1 MTSLQLILKIDE
13 DIPLVLQE
21 YIKTDYDV
29 RAIVLND
36 EVVAQLKRPVIK
48 GDFRSNISQ
57 GTLPKKMELTDLEIE
72 QCLKAAKETEVMWG
86 GFDFIP
92 SKNRETEPPYFIE
105 FNGSPGTGHLNEFN
119 DINIYKL
126 FIDTFKN
133 RENWR

>member
-1 MTSLQLILKIDE
+1 
-13 DIPLVLQE
+13 
-21 YIKTDYDV
+21 
-29 RAIVLND
+29 
-36 EVVAQLKRPVIK
+36 
-48 GDFRSNISQ
+48 
-57 GTLPKKMELTDLEIE
+57 MELTDLEIK

>member
-1 MTSLQLILKIDE
+1 MRKFSHQET
-13 DIPLVLQE
+13 LVIAFNII
-21 YIKTDYDV
+21 Y
-29 RAIVLND
+29 
-36 EVVAQLKRPVIK
+36 VASFVALLAFITT
-48 GDFRSNISQ
+48 N
-57 GTLPKKMELTDLEIE
+57 
-72 QCLKAAKETEVMWG
+72 AKETEVMWG

-119 DINIYKL
+119 DINIFKL

>member
-1 MTSLQLILKIDE
+1 MNKMSFISEMKWALTMSLKMKQRPFFVITYTIAMLKD
-13 DIPLVLQE
+13 
-21 YIKTDYDV
+21 
-29 RAIVLND
+29 RRRN
-36 EVVAQLKRPVIK
+36 
-48 GDFRSNISQ
+48 
-57 GTLPKKMELTDLEIE
+57 
-72 QCLKAAKETEVMWG
+72 KAAKETEVMCG

-126 FIDTFKN
+126 FIDVFKN